1 MSRPALTRLGFDPDC
16 LFIVFL
22 LVYLSPPGTGNL
34 ELADWKLIL
43 WGGRDGVGEGVC
55 DSLDRGSQPRTS
67 GWGFKRLT

>member
-1 MSRPALTRLGFDPDC
+1 MLGFDPDY

-22 LVYLSPPGTGNL
+22 LVCLSPLRTGNL
-34 ELADWKLIL
+34 ELVDWKLIL
-43 WGGRDGVGEGVC
+43 WGGRDGAGEGVY